1 MTPDYDYGAQANCEL
16 HLFFIFLR
24 LCSYYITVI
33 IKKLKLCLLV
43 VLILLK
49 IKCGHIRISMTKIDI
64 TMSKKKSISALL
76 GKRDFIWF
84 VNSVN
89 YIKLSVHCNHRKT
102 LKFPLGFEISTK
114 SCTVSVMVLSYFT

>member
-49 IKCGHIRISMTKIDI
+49 IKYGHPEISVPTIGV
-64 TMSKKKSISALL
+64 SISKTA
-76 GKRDFIWF
+76 
-84 VNSVN
+84 S
-89 YIKLSVHCNHRKT
+89 IKPWVFSKSFSFKVHCSNLT
-102 LKFPLGFEISTK
+102 TISFFVTK
-114 SCTVSVMVLSYFT
+114 SLLQN

>member
-43 VLILLK
+43 VLILVK
-49 IKCGHIRISMTKIDI
+49 IKYGHPEISVPTIGVPI
-64 TMSKKKSISALL
+64 SKTASIKPWVFSKSFSF
-76 GKRDFIWF
+76 K
-84 VNSVN
+84 
-89 YIKLSVHCNHRKT
+89 VHCSNLT
-102 LKFPLGFEISTK
+102 TISFFVTK
-114 SCTVSVMVLSYFT
+114 SLLQN